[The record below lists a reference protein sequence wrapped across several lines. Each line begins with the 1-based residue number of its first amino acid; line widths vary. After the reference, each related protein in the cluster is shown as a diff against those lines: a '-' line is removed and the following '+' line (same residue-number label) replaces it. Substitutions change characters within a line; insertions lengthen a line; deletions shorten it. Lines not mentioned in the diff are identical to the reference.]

1 MQAQHIRA
9 DPQARS
15 RNSSKAFRPIAARVP
30 GILQCTG
37 PLLMAVMLAGWE
49 PMHAGEQPATE
60 AGQSAGTTPAPVQS
74 SEQGTDEATSGSGT
88 SGEERRQ
95 ARTELNLLGEV
106 DTEAGESR
114 RNENVQL
121 TLVDNNVL
129 KEINVRMGTSATI
142 VRDFE
147 VSSDYFGAE
156 FGMPPQRQIHLAP
169 SDVRDW
175 HAEVYETHGN
185 SLFSARSFFQVG
197 SVQPDGVG
205 GFCHVKGYDD
215 RAGKRGGVQVGLQG
229 QVVPQGDD
237 VAG

>member
-1 MQAQHIRA
+1 
-9 DPQARS
+9 
-15 RNSSKAFRPIAARVP
+15 
-30 GILQCTG
+30 
-37 PLLMAVMLAGWE
+37 MLAGWE
-49 PMHAGEQPATE
+49 AVYAADHTATE
-60 AGQSAGTTPAPVQS
+60 AAQSAGTTAGPVRSPA
-74 SEQGTDEATSGSGT
+74 QGTDEATSGSGT
-88 SGEERRQ
+88 SEEERRK

-169 SDVRDW
+169 SDVQGW

-197 SVQPDGVG
+197 SVRPARSNSFGVRALAPLPG
-205 GFCHVKGYDD
+205 GLGLSA
-215 RAGKRGGVQVGLQG
+215 RAGRQRNRGNVNGNILMPRPDEREPLATDPATRAFVARILDLAEASGEGV
-229 QVVPQGDD
+229 
-237 VAG
+237 